1 MTSPEPNDTALDPV
15 LQQAVA
21 ELRAPVAARA
31 EARASLRAALAA
43 ASAAP
48 GTAPLSAPSA
58 PEGVLPL
65 SAARPRRAS
74 GWLTDERALRLSPIG
89 LLAAASLLI
98 AATAAVTARVVR
110 STPVVAIGAT
120 APAPVVGVQVV
131 RFSLAAPQ
139 ARQVSLVGDFNG
151 WDPAAT
157 ALQERDGTW
166 TVVIPVTPGRHQY
179 GFVID
184 GSTWIADPKAARTAD
199 ADFGTANSVVY
210 VGS

>member
-1 MTSPEPNDTALDPV
+1 MTSPESNDTLLDPL
-15 LQQAVA
+15 LQRAVE
-21 ELRAPVAARA
+21 ELRAPVVARS

-43 ASAAP
+43 AAATATSGADAP
-48 GTAPLSAPSA
+48 QPSGTVIPLSAT
-58 PEGVLPL
+58 
-65 SAARPRRAS
+65 RPRRS
-74 GWLTDERALRLSPIG
+74 FGWLTDSRALRLSPVG
-89 LLAAASLLI
+89 VLAAASLLI

-110 STPVVAIGAT
+110 SAPTVAGSSATIT
-120 APAPVVGVQVV
+120 APPAGVQVV
-131 RFSLAAPQ
+131 RFSLSAPQ

-166 TVVIPVTPGRHQY
+166 TVVIPVAPGRHQY

-184 GSTWIADPKAARTAD
+184 GTEWIADPEAARTAD

>member
-1 MTSPEPNDTALDPV
+1 
-15 LQQAVA
+15 
-21 ELRAPVAARA
+21 LRAPVAATA
-31 EARASLRAALAA
+31 AARASLRAALAVA
-43 ASAAP
+43 AAEARPLTPATPEPVSATVIPIA
-48 GTAPLSAPSA
+48 S
-58 PEGVLPL
+58 
-65 SAARPRRAS
+65 ARPRRAA
-74 GWLTDERALRLSPIG
+74 GWLTDARALRLSPIG
-89 LLAAASLLI
+89 ALAAASLLI

-110 STPVVAIGAT
+110 DRTPAVASGPAVT
-120 APAPVVGVQVV
+120 APPAGVQVV

-139 ARQVSLVGDFNG
+139 ARRVSLVGDFNG

-184 GSTWIADPKAARTAD
+184 GTEWIADPQAAQTSD